1 MDLLLTLANQRE
13 MAPSGEI
20 FADDEASTFK
30 EMEALRVP
38 GQWTK
43 LAKMWSAQRHAG
55 ILLLASNSV
64 RYQLLPVRAV
74 NMQSLSWIFFCPWD
88 CSALSH
94 LGGLSALR
102 NRRAEEPR
110 DS

>member
-1 MDLLLTLANQRE
+1 MDLLLTLANQSE

-64 RYQLLPVRAV
+64 RYQLLPVRAGK
-74 NMQSLSWIFFCPWD
+74 MQSQLDFFFPWD